1 MLKSTPIVPKT
12 MHNLTIIGTS
22 HIARQS
28 LKEVKEAIEQLKP
41 DIVAIELDRKRFP
54 ALFEKKQRSIG
65 FSGIFRVGVK
75 GFLFAAFG
83 AWAERKLGES
93 VGMKPGA
100 EMKTAVIE
108 ARKHKA
114 KIALI
119 DQDIDIT
126 LRKLSAAL
134 TWKEKWN
141 FVADIFK
148 GVFSRKPE
156 FSFDLRTVPAE
167 ELIEKMIA
175 KLKVRYP
182 NVHKVLIEERNIVMA
197 RNVNRLQKENPEK
210 KILVVIGAGHKEGL
224 EELLSHAPEV
234 SITYHLPKGMKL
246 HTE

>member
-1 MLKSTPIVPKT
+1 
-12 MHNLTIIGTS
+12 MHNITIIGTS
-22 HIARQS
+22 HIASQS
-28 LKEVKEAIEQLKP
+28 LREVKEAIEKGKP

-65 FSGIFRVGVK
+65 FSDIFKVGIK

-100 EMKTAVIE
+100 EMKAAVIE

-119 DQDIDIT
+119 DQDISIT
-126 LRKLSAAL
+126 LRRLSFAL

-141 FVADIFK
+141 FLADIMK
-148 GVFSRKPE
+148 GVFGGKPE
-156 FSFDLRTVPAE
+156 FSFDLRTVPANE
-167 ELIEKMIA
+167 VIKKMIG

-182 NVHKVLIEERNIVMA
+182 NVYKVLIEERNVVMA
-197 RNVNRLQKENPEK
+197 RNIKRLQKENPEK
-210 KILVVIGAGHKEGL
+210 NILVVIGAGHKEGL
-224 EELLSHAPEV
+224 EELLHQTPAV

-246 HTE
+246 LAE